1 MTNSFDFSA
10 FTRLFS
16 LSSGFHS
23 PKMKSC
29 LKFILLSL
37 CHKVSVSVPGSMG
50 VPAHIH
56 HITHGPN
63 PVTTT
68 QLDVVARSTP
78 PIQQVSI
85 TTVPQVN
92 K

>member
-1 MTNSFDFSA
+1 M
-10 FTRLFS
+10 
-16 LSSGFHS
+16 
-23 PKMKSC
+23 
-29 LKFILLSL
+29 
-37 CHKVSVSVPGSMG
+37 SVPGSMG

-85 TTVPQVN
+85 TTVPQVDD
-92 K
+92 